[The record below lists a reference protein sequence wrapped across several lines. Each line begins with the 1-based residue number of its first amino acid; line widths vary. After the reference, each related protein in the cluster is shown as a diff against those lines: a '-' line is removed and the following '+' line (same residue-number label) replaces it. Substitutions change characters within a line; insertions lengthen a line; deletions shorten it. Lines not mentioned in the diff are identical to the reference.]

1 MAGIP
6 LPKTCLQMENVFIF
20 MIIPFQSIIE
30 YKYSI
35 KYIMLKTL
43 TINEAYLL

>member
-1 MAGIP
+1 MDGIP
-6 LPKTCLQMENVFIF
+6 LPKTCLQIENVFIF
-20 MIIPFQSIIE
+20 MIISFQSIIE